1 MVKRGKVAVVGPRHL
16 EEKLMPVFGKKFS
29 TAVFFS
35 VDTIRLNVGR
45 KMSVTVGKID
55 LATFDY
61 VLILPEKSRK
71 EFYYTMAR
79 ILEKKTKVSVSSETL
94 SYFWNRP
101 AIMGKLLKDGIPIRK
116 LASISQNV
124 AADFITNEFKLPV
137 VLTTPQGQKVYV
149 SNEKTLRNVLS
160 LFSAGHMVSV
170 QKPVRGAIVYVTF
183 ISDREAVGY
192 KKEGD
197 KRIPIKLNSDV
208 CELGKKIRKSLETDF
223 CIATFISSGKRL
235 KLSNIQLVPDFDMFN
250 KVVGKDLATV
260 MAEETT
266 YKIVSVDVV
275 EIVERSLEK
284 FGKTFEKFAGW
295 FGNEISNFRSAK
307 KKL

>member
-1 MVKRGKVAVVGPRHL
+1 MVKRGKVAVVGPRHI
-16 EEKLMPVFGKKFS
+16 EEKIMPAFERKFS

-35 VDTIRLNVGR
+35 VEEIRLNVGR
-45 KMSVTVGKID
+45 KMSATVGKVN

-101 AIMGKLLKDGIPIRK
+101 SIMGRLASDGVPVRK
-116 LASISQNV
+116 MASISQNV
-124 AADFITNEFKLPV
+124 AADFITNDFKLPV
-137 VLTTPQGQKVYV
+137 VLTTPQGQKIYV
-149 SNEKTLRNVLS
+149 SNEKTLRNALS

-170 QKPVRGAIVYVTF
+170 QKPIRGAAVYVTF

-192 KKEGD
+192 KKEDD
-197 KRIPIKLNSDV
+197 KRIPVKLNSNV
-208 CELGKKIRKSLETDF
+208 CEIGRKVREFLETDF
-223 CIATFISSGKRL
+223 CVATFISSGKRL
-235 KLSNIQLVPDFDMFN
+235 KLSNIQLVPDFDMFS
-250 KVVGKDLATV
+250 KVVGKDLAAV

-266 YKIVSVDVV
+266 YKTASVDVV

-284 FGKTFEKFAGW
+284 FGKTFDRFVGW
-295 FGNEISNFRSAK
+295 LGDEISNLGSAK